1 MESYTDCSA
10 FPLYIIYV
18 ACHIWFSKLID
29 KVDIIIIPALSS
41 TGKKSQEVKLIN
53 L

>member
-29 KVDIIIIPALSS
+29 KVDIIIIIPALSS
-41 TGKKSQEVKLIN
+41 TGKKSQEC
-53 L
+53 